1 MIYIKQITFHSS
13 FQLHANL
20 LRQAQ
25 RLSLGPLLKFILEKA
40 ETFLSKCIF
49 FFAIHKMVAW
59 TISSCLARIIVRLCN
74 SSLQL
79 KDFIIFPSL
88 LLVLII

>member
-1 MIYIKQITFHSS
+1 MTNIKQITFHSS

-49 FFAIHKMVAW
+49 FFCHSQNGRMDNFQLFGSK
-59 TISSCLARIIVRLCN
+59 VRLCN